1 MSTFLP
7 RDVQAGLDAERDR
20 ASRDSSRLKIKTG
33 KESFRILRL
42 WQNGFALEDE
52 YAPAI
57 RGFVDIYDG
66 ERHLYQCL
74 VIASED
80 LEGERRVEFK
90 RSTLATDRPPLDFF
104 LEDTA
109 PVALIGSA

>member
-7 RDVQAGLDAERDR
+7 RDVQAGLDAARNK
-20 ASRDSSRLKIKTG
+20 ASRDSSRLKVKTG

-52 YAPAI
+52 HAI

-80 LEGERRVEFK
+80 LEGERRFEFK
-90 RSTLATDRPPLDFF
+90 RSTLATDRPPLDFVV
-104 LEDTA
+104 EDTA

>member
-1 MSTFLP
+1 MSTFIP
-7 RDVQAGLDAERDR
+7 RDVQAGLDAARNR

-42 WQNGFALEDE
+42 WQNGFALEDKC
-52 YAPAI
+52 APAI
-57 RGFVDIYDG
+57 RGFIDIYEG

-80 LEGERRVEFK
+80 LEGERHFEFK

-104 LEDTA
+104 IEETA
-109 PVALIGSA
+109 PVALLGSA